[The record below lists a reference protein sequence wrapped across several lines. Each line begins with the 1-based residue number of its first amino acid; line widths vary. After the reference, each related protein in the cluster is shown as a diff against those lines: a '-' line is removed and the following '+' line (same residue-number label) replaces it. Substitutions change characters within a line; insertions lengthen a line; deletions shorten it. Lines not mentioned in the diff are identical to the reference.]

1 MPAVALT
8 VLNADTATFDCSF
21 GRGCSGLCCQNG
33 RPSVSAAEQA
43 KIKAVLP
50 RVLPHLRPE
59 AAKLVTK
66 SGYLSA
72 RKKLGKPMVRVAGG
86 WCVFFNGGCVL
97 HKVGLEDGD
106 FAMHKPIQCV
116 LFPLE
121 PAGDGTWY
129 VRQWKYEG
137 EGWDLFCLNPKN
149 TKRKA
154 AEALAPEIA
163 VAAALPA
170 TFAWTDGATTE
181 TRRRQKPAPGR
192 ATKGGKKRRAS

>member
-8 VLNADTATFDCSF
+8 VLNAATATFDCSF
-21 GRGCSGLCCQNG
+21 GRGCVGLCCQNG
-33 RPSVSAAEQA
+33 RPSVSAEEQA

-50 RVLPHLRPE
+50 RVLPLLRP
-59 AAKLVTK
+59 AAAAVVRKD
-66 SGYLSA
+66 GYLSN

-86 WCVFFNGGCVL
+86 WCVFFNEGCVL

-121 PAGDGTWY
+121 PSGDGTWY

-149 TKRKA
+149 TTRKA
-154 AEALAPEIA
+154 AESLAPEIA
-163 VAAALPA
+163 VAAGLPA
-170 TFAWTDGATTE
+170 TFAWTDGAATE
-181 TRRRQKPAPGR
+181 TRRKKKPAPAR
-192 ATKGGKKRRAS
+192 PAKGGKKRRAS